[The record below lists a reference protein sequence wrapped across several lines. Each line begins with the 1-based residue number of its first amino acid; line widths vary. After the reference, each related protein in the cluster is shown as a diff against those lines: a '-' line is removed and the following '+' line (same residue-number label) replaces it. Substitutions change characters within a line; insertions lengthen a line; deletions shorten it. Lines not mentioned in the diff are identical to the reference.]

1 MLLVIDTVHM
11 LHCTCTALTF
21 NQYTQFGVVNI
32 LLVTESYQLYAVGR
46 PCDQIPSKK
55 VGDYWRFVLIGNQI
69 LNYRGTLSSQQS
81 PSSAP

>member
-32 LLVTESYQLYAVGR
+32 LLVIEPYQLYAVG
-46 PCDQIPSKK
+46 QA
-55 VGDYWRFVLIGNQI
+55 L
-69 LNYRGTLSSQQS
+69 
-81 PSSAP
+81 